1 MNTTRLACN
10 RAVCTRHNESCCCSG
25 RQRNLLD
32 RATSLVEV
40 FIFIYFAGIF
50 TFFFFFRHISDCNYY
65 NMFVL
70 FNMAIILCISDLK
83 KKKNQTKHTIII
95 LLYMIRLYRM
105 KYKFTYVY
113 NMFINDDVSTICM
126 YVCSMRLNMK
136 TSCWFVCLDGITVF
150 VFFFSLFIKTVYAMP
165 HACIYI
171 FLRISFH
178 VL

>member
-1 MNTTRLACN
+1 MQYARVTTNFVVVLEDKEIYLIARRVWSRFLF
-10 RAVCTRHNESCCCSG
+10 
-25 RQRNLLD
+25 L
-32 RATSLVEV
+32 
-40 FIFIYFAGIF
+40 FIFQTRWNFYV
-50 TFFFFFRHISDCNYY
+50 FFFFSRHISDCNYY

-70 FNMAIILCISDLK
+70 FNMDIILCISDLK

-136 TSCWFVCLDGITVF
+136 TSC
-150 VFFFSLFIKTVYAMP
+150 
-165 HACIYI
+165 
-171 FLRISFH
+171 
-178 VL
+178 